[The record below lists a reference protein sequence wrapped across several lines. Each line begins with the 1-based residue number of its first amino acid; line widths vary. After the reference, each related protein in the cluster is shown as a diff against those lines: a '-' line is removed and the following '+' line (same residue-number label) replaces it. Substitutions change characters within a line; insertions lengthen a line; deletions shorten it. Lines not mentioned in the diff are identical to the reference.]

1 MTGAS
6 GALQQVHVPLR
17 KTRTFIS
24 NLKLANMTLFRTE
37 FIHFGFY
44 LWIVDFWIRTRT
56 RKERSLSLMRA
67 TVTAS

>member
-44 LWIVDFWIRTRT
+44 LWIVDCGLGPVP
-56 RKERSLSLMRA
+56 ERRDLYR
-67 TVTAS
+67 